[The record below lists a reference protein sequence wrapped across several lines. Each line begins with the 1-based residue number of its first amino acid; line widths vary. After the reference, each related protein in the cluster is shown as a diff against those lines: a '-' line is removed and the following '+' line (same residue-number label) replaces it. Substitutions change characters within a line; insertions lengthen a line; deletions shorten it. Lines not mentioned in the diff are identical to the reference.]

1 MIKKESISLIICF
14 LSLVSM
20 FPLVFGLMEADF
32 YVTEVNPEQIYPG
45 ETTNLNITIKNLS
58 PEDATYLKVTLDP
71 NDTSPIDP
79 IGTSKKYLN
88 QMEKAVRSSE
98 YFGVVSQ
105 NDEIRLSFPIYVN
118 LNATEDVYMTPLLL
132 EWKNVN
138 LQDASQTLQVEIYV
152 KGEPALKI
160 AKVRTDP
167 KEFKSDTENSDI
179 IITVEN
185 AGKAIAKSVRLTL
198 SLNSPFSKAYSN
210 SNSDFVVEIVTDTTH
225 DFTVSADI
233 DENTQAGSYTFPL
246 TMTYRGEENEYS
258 LTEEITLIVESEAT
272 FDIKEV
278 KSNPETLNQGDVFRV
293 NVLIVNTGQ
302 RNAEAVKA
310 VLKTKSYFSGVKTD
324 YLGDIDIGE
333 SKLAT
338 FELTA
343 DRDTI
348 PDNYEND
355 VKIIW
360 EEAGKRLEEV
370 DSFAITVHGNQSN
383 MGAPTKLV
391 GGLAILFIVAVL
403 VIWRRRGGGDD

>member
-1 MIKKESISLIICF
+1 
-14 LSLVSM
+14 
-20 FPLVFGLMEADF
+20 
-32 YVTEVNPEQIYPG
+32 
-45 ETTNLNITIKNLS
+45 
-58 PEDATYLKVTLDP
+58 
-71 NDTSPIDP
+71 
-79 IGTSKKYLN
+79 
-88 QMEKAVRSSE
+88 
-98 YFGVVSQ
+98 
-105 NDEIRLSFPIYVN
+105 
-118 LNATEDVYMTPLLL
+118 
-132 EWKNVN
+132 
-138 LQDASQTLQVEIYV
+138 
-152 KGEPALKI
+152 
-160 AKVRTDP
+160 
-167 KEFKSDTENSDI
+167 
-179 IITVEN
+179 
-185 AGKAIAKSVRLTL
+185 
-198 SLNSPFSKAYSN
+198 
-210 SNSDFVVEIVTDTTH
+210 
-225 DFTVSADI
+225 
-233 DENTQAGSYTFPL
+233 
-246 TMTYRGEENEYS
+246 MTYRGGENEYS

-272 FDIKEV
+272 FDIREV

-324 YLGDIDIGE
+324 YLGDIEIGE

>member
-1 MIKKESISLIICF
+1 M
-14 LSLVSM
+14 
-20 FPLVFGLMEADF
+20 VFGLMEADF
-32 YVTEVNPEQIYPG
+32 YVTEVYPERIYPG
-45 ETTNLNITIKNLS
+45 ETTNLSITIKNLS
-58 PEDATYLKVTLDP
+58 PEDATYLKITLDP

-88 QMEKAVRSSE
+88 QMEKAVRSAE

-105 NDEIRLSFPIYVN
+105 NDELTLSFPIYAN
-118 LNATEDVYMTPLLL
+118 LDATEDVYMTPLLL

-167 KEFKSDTENSDI
+167 IEFKSDTENSDI

-210 SNSDFVVEIVTDTTH
+210 SNSDFVAEIVTDKTH
-225 DFTVSADI
+225 DFTVSVDI
-233 DENTQAGSYTFPL
+233 DEKTPAGSYSFPI

-324 YLGDIDIGE
+324 YLGDIEIGE

-355 VKIIW
+355 IKIIW
-360 EEAGKRLEEV
+360 EESGKRIEEI

-383 MGAPTKLV
+383 IGAPTKLV

>member
-14 LSLVSM
+14 ISLVSM
-20 FPLVFGLMEADF
+20 FPMVFGLMEADF
-32 YVTEVNPEQIYPG
+32 YVTEVYPERIYPG
-45 ETTNLNITIKNLS
+45 ETTNLSITIKNLS
-58 PEDATYLKVTLDP
+58 PEDATYLKITLDP

-88 QMEKAVRSSE
+88 QMEKAVRSAE

-105 NDEIRLSFPIYVN
+105 NDELTLSFPIYAN
-118 LNATEDVYMTPLLL
+118 LDATEDVYMTPLLL

-167 KEFKSDTENSDI
+167 IEFKSDTENSDI

-210 SNSDFVVEIVTDTTH
+210 SNSDFVAEIVTDKTH
-225 DFTVSADI
+225 DFTVSVDI
-233 DENTQAGSYTFPL
+233 DEKTPAGSYSFPI

-324 YLGDIDIGE
+324 YLGDIEIGE

-355 VKIIW
+355 IKIIW
-360 EEAGKRLEEV
+360 EESGKRIEEI

-383 MGAPTKLV
+383 IGAPTKLV